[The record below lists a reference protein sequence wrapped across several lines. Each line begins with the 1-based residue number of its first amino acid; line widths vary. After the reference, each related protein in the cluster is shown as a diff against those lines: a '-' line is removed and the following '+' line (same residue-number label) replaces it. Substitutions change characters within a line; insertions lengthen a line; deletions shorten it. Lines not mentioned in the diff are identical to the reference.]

1 MGDMDLN
8 LLNRKWLMNSSVCNF
23 KSLRRCGL
31 QEVLRIS
38 LLKNPAFL
46 VKVKSFH
53 LLTSSLF
60 SFHVHKLP
68 GRVALQ
74 FSQPVLWM
82 EVTSQ
87 QQPVPPPALSHEGHL
102 QFCICVV
109 IYECFC
115 FGPVL
120 SLSQK
125 VSSLPVAMTASLSS
139 VYDKVSQ
146 WYALRMKFGFWK
158 AKSIY
163 ALMHT
168 PRLWEHC
175 YEITHKN

>member
-1 MGDMDLN
+1 MTNEFECPQFQVSQKMWFTEGPE
-8 LLNRKWLMNSSVCNF
+8 
-23 KSLRRCGL
+23 GL
-31 QEVLRIS
+31 SAE
-38 LLKNPAFL
+38 KPAFL

-53 LLTSSLF
+53 LLTSSSF
-60 SFHVHKLP
+60 SFHVYYKFP

-74 FSQPVLWM
+74 FSQPVLWI

-87 QQPVPPPALSHEGHL
+87 RKPVAPPALSYEGHP
-102 QFCICVV
+102 QFCMYMV
-109 IYECFC
+109 IHECLF

-125 VSSLPVAMTASLSS
+125 VSSLPIATTASLSN

-146 WYALRMKFGFWK
+146 WFALRMKFGFWK

-175 YEITHKN
+175 YEITHKSSETDH

>member
-1 MGDMDLN
+1 MTNEFECLQFQVSRKMWFTEGPEDLSAE
-8 LLNRKWLMNSSVCNF
+8 KSSIPC
-23 KSLRRCGL
+23 KS
-31 QEVLRIS
+31 
-38 LLKNPAFL
+38 
-46 VKVKSFH
+46 KSFH
-53 LLTSSLF
+53 LLTSSSF
-60 SFHVHKLP
+60 SFHVHYKLP

-87 QQPVPPPALSHEGHL
+87 KQPVPLALSHEGHL

-125 VSSLPVAMTASLSS
+125 VSSLPVAMTASLSN
-139 VYDKVSQ
+139 VYDEVSQ